1 MASTIRSCAVNVDG
15 EPFPKAAQ
23 SAGMDAHELAPA
35 GDAYLG
41 LVPTVWYPRGQL
53 NTPSVRVALIVDHYT
68 DSPVALAASQTRVG
82 LRDRTPH

>member
-23 SAGMDAHELAPA
+23 SAGMDVHELAPA

-41 LVPTVWYPRGQL
+41 LVPTVWYLARAAEYALCPRC
-53 NTPSVRVALIVDHYT
+53 P
-68 DSPVALAASQTRVG
+68 
-82 LRDRTPH
+82 DRRTHPA